1 MAAIWQNTAAVW
13 LAQRGHLFPWAPVML
28 ACGIGVYF
36 ALRIEPDAVIYGAA
50 GAGIVLLILLGWRL
64 GGIVSPVTWGMALIL
79 AGFCLA
85 GLRAHQ
91 VAHPVLDWRY
101 YGAIEGRV
109 VGIDRSGSDAVRLT
123 LDRVVLERTAP
134 RRMPKR
140 VRVSL
145 HGDQAGFTPVPG
157 ATVILTASTFSAT
170 PGFWASVGSDI
181 PARLF

>member
-1 MAAIWQNTAAVW
+1 
-13 LAQRGHLFPWAPVML
+13 ML

-36 ALRIEPDAVIYGAA
+36 ALRIEPDAVMYGAA

-109 VGIDRSGSDAVRLT
+109 VGIDRSGSDALRLT
-123 LDRVVLERTAP
+123 LDRVVLRDVPP
-134 RRMPKR
+134 RRVPAR
-140 VRVSL
+140 VRISL
-145 HGDQAGFTPVPG
+145 HGEQGFVTP
-157 ATVILTASTFSAT
+157 L
-170 PGFWASVGSDI
+170 
-181 PARLF
+181 